1 LNLPYFIAK
10 RISDPGDNSFSA
22 VIHKIAIA
30 SVALGL
36 AIMMIAFFVL
46 GGFQENIKDKIFSF
60 SGHIQI
66 KKFSLNNSYEEE
78 PIVIDAERMATLLE
92 DPYVEHIQEY
102 AHKPGLI
109 SKDGE
114 VHGLIFKGVTSNFN
128 KALFDKYMV
137 EGEFISFNDSIS
149 TDSDVMISSKMAKNL
164 GLKIGDKVIN
174 YFIMDPPK
182 TRRVTVKGIYSTGLD
197 TFDDQMM
204 IGNINVIRSLNG
216 WKSDE
221 VGGYEVYLKNI
232 DDIAAADDSII
243 GKLSVEHYTER
254 VDDKFVQ
261 IFDWLNLL
269 SKNVSIFIWLI
280 LLVASFNMVSVLFI
294 LIMER
299 TQMIG
304 TFKALGASNS
314 LIRRIFSYNGFRL
327 VLKGLLVGNAIA
339 IGFAFLQDFFHI
351 IPLDA
356 ANYYMEYV
364 PIDWDWSVTIGLNL
378 LTLILVSF
386 VLIIPTAIIA
396 RIKPVTAIRFD

>member
-1 LNLPYFIAK
+1 MNLPYFIAK

-78 PIVIDAERMATLLE
+78 PIVVDPNRLKAVAT
-92 DPYVEHIQEY
+92 DPYVVHVQEY

-114 VHGLIFKGVTSNFN
+114 VYGVLFKGVAPSFN
-128 KALFDKYMV
+128 ETLFDKYMV
-137 EGEFISFNDSIS
+137 EGEFISFNDSTS
-149 TDSDVMISSKMAKNL
+149 TDVMISSKMAKNL

-204 IGNINVIRSLNG
+204 IGDINVVRSLNG
-216 WKSDE
+216 WKDDE

-232 DDIAAADDSII
+232 DDIAAADDAII
-243 GKLSVEHYTER
+243 GELSVEHYTER
-254 VDDKFVQ
+254 VDEKFVQ

-314 LIRRIFSYNGFRL
+314 LIRRIFSYNGIRL

-339 IGFAFLQDFFHI
+339 IGFALLQDFFHI

-378 LTLILVSF
+378 LTLILVSL

>member
-1 LNLPYFIAK
+1 MNLPYFIAK
-10 RISDPGDNSFSA
+10 RISNPGDNSFSA

-78 PIVIDAERMATLLE
+78 PIVVDPNRLKAVAT
-92 DPYVEHIQEY
+92 DPYVVHVQEY

-114 VHGLIFKGVTSNFN
+114 VYGVLFKGVAPSFN
-128 KALFDKYMV
+128 ETLFDKYMV
-137 EGEFISFNDSIS
+137 EGEFISFNDSTS
-149 TDSDVMISSKMAKNL
+149 TDVMISSKMAKNL

-204 IGNINVIRSLNG
+204 IGDINVVRSLNG
-216 WKSDE
+216 WKNDE

-232 DDIAAADDSII
+232 DDIAAADDAII
-243 GKLSVEHYTER
+243 GELSVEHYTER
-254 VDDKFVQ
+254 VDEKFVQ

-314 LIRRIFSYNGFRL
+314 LIRRIFSYNGIRL

-339 IGFAFLQDFFHI
+339 IGFALLQDFFHI
-351 IPLDA
+351 IPLDP

-364 PIDWDWSVTIGLNL
+364 PIEWDWSVTIGLNL

>member
-1 LNLPYFIAK
+1 MNLPYFIAK
-10 RISDPGDNSFSA
+10 RISNPGDNSFSA

-78 PIVIDAERMATLLE
+78 PIVVDSNRLKAVAT
-92 DPYVEHIQEY
+92 DPYVVHVQEY

-114 VHGLIFKGVTSNFN
+114 VYGVLFKGVAPSFN
-128 KALFDKYMV
+128 ETLFDKYMV
-137 EGEFISFNDSIS
+137 EGEFISFNDSTS
-149 TDSDVMISSKMAKNL
+149 TDVMISSKMAKNL

-204 IGNINVIRSLNG
+204 IGDINVVRSLNG
-216 WKSDE
+216 WKNDE

-232 DDIAAADDSII
+232 DDIAAADDAII
-243 GKLSVEHYTER
+243 GELSVEHYTER
-254 VDDKFVQ
+254 VDEKFVQ

-314 LIRRIFSYNGFRL
+314 LIRRIFSYNGIRL

-339 IGFAFLQDFFHI
+339 IGFALLQDFFHI

-364 PIDWDWSVTIGLNL
+364 PIEWDWSVTIGLNL

-386 VLIIPTAIIA
+386 VLIIPTTIIA

>member
-1 LNLPYFIAK
+1 MNLPYFIAK

-78 PIVIDAERMATLLE
+78 PIVIDADRMAALLE
-92 DPYVEHIQEY
+92 DPYLDHIQEY

-109 SKDGE
+109 SKEGE
-114 VHGLIFKGVTSNFN
+114 VYGVIFKGVTPNFN
-128 KALFDKYMV
+128 KSLFDKYMV
-137 EGEFISFNDSIS
+137 EGEFISFNDSTS
-149 TDSDVMISSKMAKNL
+149 TDVMVSSKMAKNL

-204 IGNINVIRSLNG
+204 IGDINVVRSLNS
-216 WKSDE
+216 WKDDQ

-243 GKLSVEHYTER
+243 GKLSIEHYTER

-378 LTLILVSF
+378 LTLILVSL

>member
-22 VIHKIAIA
+22 IIHKIAIA

-46 GGFQENIKDKIFSF
+46 GGFQNNIKDKIYSF

-78 PIVIDAERMATLLE
+78 PIVLEAARMEAVLN
-92 DPYVEHIQEY
+92 DPYVDHIQEY
-102 AHKPGLI
+102 AHKPGLLT
-109 SKDGE
+109 KDDE
-114 VHGLIFKGVTSNFN
+114 VYGLLFKGIGRSYNAT
-128 KALFDKYMV
+128 LFDDYLV
-137 EGEFISFNDSIS
+137 EGRFIQFNDSTFS
-149 TDSDVMISSKMAKNL
+149 NEVMVSQRMAKKI
-164 GLKIGDKVIN
+164 GLKIDDLVIS

-182 TRRVTVKGIYSTGLD
+182 TRRVKIVGIYNTGLD
-197 TFDDQMM
+197 AFDSQMM
-204 IGNINVIRSLNG
+204 VGDIGLVRQLNG
-216 WKSDE
+216 WESDQ
-221 VGGYEVYLKNI
+221 VGGYEVYLK
-232 DDIAAADDSII
+232 DVADIVEADDSIST
-243 GKLSVEHYTER
+243 KLNVEIYTEK
-254 VDDKFVQ
+254 VDEKYLQ

-269 SKNVSIFIWLI
+269 TQNVNIFIWLI

-304 TFKALGASNS
+304 TFKALGASNGM
-314 LIRRIFSYNGFRL
+314 IRRIFSYNGIQL

-339 IGFAFLQDFFHI
+339 IGFALLQDQFHL

-356 ANYYMEYV
+356 ENYYMDYV
-364 PIDWDWSVTIGLNL
+364 PIYWDWPVTIGLNF
-378 LTLILVSF
+378 LTLLLVTF

-396 RIKPVTAIRFD
+396 RINPVKAIKFD

>member
-1 LNLPYFIAK
+1 MNLPYFIAK

>member
-1 LNLPYFIAK
+1 MNLPYFIAK
-10 RISDPGDNSFSA
+10 RISNPGDNSFSA

-78 PIVIDAERMATLLE
+78 PIVVDPNRLKAVAT
-92 DPYVEHIQEY
+92 DPYVVHVQEY

-114 VHGLIFKGVTSNFN
+114 VYGVLFKGVAPSFN
-128 KALFDKYMV
+128 EALFDKYMV
-137 EGEFISFNDSIS
+137 EGEFINFNDSTS
-149 TDSDVMISSKMAKNL
+149 TDVMISSKMAKNL

-204 IGNINVIRSLNG
+204 IGDINVVRSLNG
-216 WKSDE
+216 WKNDE

-232 DDIAAADDSII
+232 DDIAAADDAII
-243 GKLSVEHYTER
+243 GELSVEHYTER
-254 VDDKFVQ
+254 VDEKFVQ

-339 IGFAFLQDFFHI
+339 IGFALLQDFFHI

-364 PIDWDWSVTIGLNL
+364 PIEWDWSVTIGLNL

>member
-22 VIHKIAIA
+22 IIHKIAIA

-46 GGFQENIKDKIFSF
+46 GGFQNNIKDKIYSF

-78 PIVIDAERMATLLE
+78 PIVLEATRMEAVLN
-92 DPYVEHIQEY
+92 DPYVDHIQEY
-102 AHKPGLI
+102 AHKPGLLT
-109 SKDGE
+109 KDDE
-114 VHGLIFKGVTSNFN
+114 VYGLLFKGIGRSYNAT
-128 KALFDKYMV
+128 LFDDYLV
-137 EGEFISFNDSIS
+137 EGRFIQFNDSTFS
-149 TDSDVMISSKMAKNL
+149 NEVMVSERMAKKM
-164 GLKIGDKVIN
+164 GLKIDDLVIS

-182 TRRVTVKGIYSTGLD
+182 TRRVKIVGIYNTGLD
-197 TFDDQMM
+197 AFDSQMM
-204 IGNINVIRSLNG
+204 VGDIGLVRQLNG
-216 WKSDE
+216 WESDQ
-221 VGGYEVYLKNI
+221 VGGYEVYLK
-232 DDIAAADDSII
+232 DVADIVEADDSIST
-243 GKLSVEHYTER
+243 KLNVEIYTEK
-254 VDDKFVQ
+254 VDEKYIQ

-269 SKNVSIFIWLI
+269 TQNVNIFIWLI

-304 TFKALGASNS
+304 TFKALGASNGM
-314 LIRRIFSYNGFRL
+314 IRRIFSYNGIQL

-339 IGFAFLQDFFHI
+339 IGFGLFQDQFHL

-356 ANYYMEYV
+356 ENYYMDYV
-364 PIDWDWSVTIGLNL
+364 PIYWDWPVTIGLNF
-378 LTLILVSF
+378 LTLLLVTF

-396 RIKPVTAIRFD
+396 RINPVKAIKFD

>member
-1 LNLPYFIAK
+1 MNLPYFIAK
-10 RISDPGDNSFSA
+10 RISNPGDNSFSA

-78 PIVIDAERMATLLE
+78 PIVVDPNRLKAVAT
-92 DPYVEHIQEY
+92 DPYVVHVQEY

-114 VHGLIFKGVTSNFN
+114 VYGVLFKGVAPSFN
-128 KALFDKYMV
+128 EALFDKYMV
-137 EGEFISFNDSIS
+137 EGEFISFNDSTS
-149 TDSDVMISSKMAKNL
+149 TDVMISSKMAKNL

-204 IGNINVIRSLNG
+204 IGDINVVRSLNG
-216 WKSDE
+216 WKNDE

-232 DDIAAADDSII
+232 DDIAAADDAII
-243 GKLSVEHYTER
+243 GELSVEHYTER
-254 VDDKFVQ
+254 VDEKFVQ

-314 LIRRIFSYNGFRL
+314 LIRRIFSYNGIRL

-339 IGFAFLQDFFHI
+339 IGFALLQDFFHI

-364 PIDWDWSVTIGLNL
+364 PIEWDWSVTIGLNL

>member
-1 LNLPYFIAK
+1 MNLPYFIAK
-10 RISDPGDNSFSA
+10 RISNPGDNSFSA

-78 PIVIDAERMATLLE
+78 PIVVDPNRLKAVAT
-92 DPYVEHIQEY
+92 DPYVVHVQEY

-114 VHGLIFKGVTSNFN
+114 VYGVLFKGVAPSFN
-128 KALFDKYMV
+128 ETLFDKYMV
-137 EGEFISFNDSIS
+137 EGEFISFNDSTS
-149 TDSDVMISSKMAKNL
+149 TDVMISSKMAKNL

-204 IGNINVIRSLNG
+204 IGDINVVRSLNG
-216 WKSDE
+216 WKNDE

-232 DDIAAADDSII
+232 DDIAAADDAII
-243 GKLSVEHYTER
+243 GELSVEHYTER
-254 VDDKFVQ
+254 VDEKFVQ

-314 LIRRIFSYNGFRL
+314 LIRRIFSYNGIRL

-339 IGFAFLQDFFHI
+339 IGFALLQDFFHI

-364 PIDWDWSVTIGLNL
+364 PIEWDWSVTIGLNL

>member
-1 LNLPYFIAK
+1 MNLPYFIAK

-78 PIVIDAERMATLLE
+78 PILIDAERMATLLE

-232 DDIAAADDSII
+232 DDIAAADDAII
-243 GKLSVEHYTER
+243 GELSVEHYTER
-254 VDDKFVQ
+254 VDEKFVQ

-339 IGFAFLQDFFHI
+339 IGFALLQDFFHI

-364 PIDWDWSVTIGLNL
+364 PIEWDWSVTIGLNL

>member
-22 VIHKIAIA
+22 IIHKIAIA

-46 GGFQENIKDKIFSF
+46 GGFQNNIKDKIYSF

-78 PIVIDAERMATLLE
+78 PIVLEAARMEAVLE
-92 DPYVEHIQEY
+92 DPYVDHIQEY
-102 AHKPGLI
+102 AHKPGLLT
-109 SKDGE
+109 KDDE
-114 VHGLIFKGVTSNFN
+114 VYGLLFKGIGRSYNAT
-128 KALFDKYMV
+128 LFDDYLV
-137 EGEFISFNDSIS
+137 EGRFINFNDSTES
-149 TDSDVMISSKMAKNL
+149 NEVMVSQRMAKKMNL
-164 GLKIGDKVIN
+164 KVDDLVIS
-174 YFIMDPPK
+174 YFIMDPPR
-182 TRRVTVKGIYSTGLD
+182 TRRVKIVGIYNTGLD
-197 TFDDQMM
+197 AFDAQMM
-204 IGNINVIRSLNG
+204 VGDIGLVRQLNG
-216 WKSDE
+216 WESDQ
-221 VGGYEVYLKNI
+221 VGGYEVYLK
-232 DDIAAADDSII
+232 DVADIVEADDSITT
-243 GKLSVEHYTER
+243 KLNVELYTEK
-254 VDDKFVQ
+254 VDEKYIQ

-269 SKNVSIFIWLI
+269 TQNVNIFIWLI

-304 TFKALGASNS
+304 TFKALGASNGM
-314 LIRRIFSYNGFRL
+314 IRRIFSYNGIQL

-339 IGFAFLQDFFHI
+339 IGFALLQDQFHL

-356 ANYYMEYV
+356 ENYYMDYV
-364 PIDWDWSVTIGLNL
+364 PIYWDWPVTIGLNF
-378 LTLILVSF
+378 LTLLLVTF

-396 RIKPVTAIRFD
+396 RINPVKAIKFD

>member
-22 VIHKIAIA
+22 IIHKIAIA

-46 GGFQENIKDKIFSF
+46 GGFQNNIKDKIYSF

-66 KKFSLNNSYEEE
+66 KKFSLNNSFEEE
-78 PIVIDAERMATLLE
+78 PIVLEAARMEAVLN
-92 DPYVEHIQEY
+92 DPYVDHIQEY
-102 AHKPGLI
+102 AHKPGLLT
-109 SKDGE
+109 KDDE
-114 VHGLIFKGVTSNFN
+114 VYGLLFKGIGRSYNAT
-128 KALFDKYMV
+128 LFDDYLV
-137 EGEFISFNDSIS
+137 EGKFIQFNDSTFS
-149 TDSDVMISSKMAKNL
+149 NEVMVSQRMAKKM
-164 GLKIGDKVIN
+164 GLKVNDLVIS

-182 TRRVTVKGIYSTGLD
+182 TRRVKIVGIYNTGLD
-197 TFDDQMM
+197 AFDSQMM
-204 IGNINVIRSLNG
+204 VGDIGLVRQLNG
-216 WKSDE
+216 WESDQ
-221 VGGYEVYLKNI
+221 VGGYEVYLK
-232 DDIAAADDSII
+232 DVEDIVEADDSIST
-243 GKLSVEHYTER
+243 KLNVEIYTEK
-254 VDDKFVQ
+254 VDEKYLQ

-269 SKNVSIFIWLI
+269 TQNVNIFIWLI

-304 TFKALGASNS
+304 TFKALGASNGM
-314 LIRRIFSYNGFRL
+314 IRRIFSYNGIQL

-339 IGFAFLQDFFHI
+339 IGFALLQDQFHL

-356 ANYYMEYV
+356 ENYYMDYV
-364 PIDWDWSVTIGLNL
+364 PIYWDWPVTIGLNF
-378 LTLILVSF
+378 LTLLLVTF

-396 RIKPVTAIRFD
+396 RINPVKAIKFD